1 MAGKVYGVGV
11 GPGDPELLTLKALRL
26 VKEAEVIAL
35 PGQVPEDTVAFKI
48 VEGAYPELGKKEL
61 LAVPF
66 PMSKDPEVLKS
77 YHDAG
82 AEKVKAVLDQ
92 GKDVVFLTLG
102 DPTVYSTY
110 LYIHHR
116 LVAQGYETEIVCGI
130 TSFCAVSARLNTGLV
145 EKAEPLHVIPA
156 SYQIEDALKLS
167 GTKVLMKAGKK
178 MKDVKAELLSQG
190 AEAMMIENC
199 GMPDEKIYRTV
210 EEIPEDA
217 GYYSLI
223 IIKENKDRREE

>member
-1 MAGKVYGVGV
+1 M
-11 GPGDPELLTLKALRL
+11 
-26 VKEAEVIAL
+26 IAL

-82 AEKVKAVLDQ
+82 AEKSRLSWTRIKTWYFSHWEIL
-92 GKDVVFLTLG
+92 
-102 DPTVYSTY
+102 PCIPHISM
-110 LYIHHR
+110 IHHR

>member
-1 MAGKVYGVGV
+1 MAGKLYGVGV

-145 EKAEPLHVIPA
+145 EKAEPP
-156 SYQIEDALKLS
+156 SRDPGFLS
-167 GTKVLMKAGKK
+167 DRGC
-178 MKDVKAELLSQG
+178 
-190 AEAMMIENC
+190 AEAFRHQGPYE
-199 GMPDEKIYRTV
+199 GR
-210 EEIPEDA
+210 
-217 GYYSLI
+217 
-223 IIKENKDRREE
+223 KENEGCEGGASFPGGRGYDDRKLRNAGRKDLPDRGGDP

>member
-1 MAGKVYGVGV
+1 M
-11 GPGDPELLTLKALRL
+11 
-26 VKEAEVIAL
+26 
-35 PGQVPEDTVAFKI
+35 
-48 VEGAYPELGKKEL
+48 EGAYPELGKKEL

-92 GKDVVFLTLG
+92 RKDVVFLTLG

>member
-1 MAGKVYGVGV
+1 M
-11 GPGDPELLTLKALRL
+11 
-26 VKEAEVIAL
+26 
-35 PGQVPEDTVAFKI
+35 
-48 VEGAYPELGKKEL
+48 
-61 LAVPF
+61 
-66 PMSKDPEVLKS
+66 
-77 YHDAG
+77 
-82 AEKVKAVLDQ
+82 
-92 GKDVVFLTLG
+92 
-102 DPTVYSTY
+102 
-110 LYIHHR
+110 
-116 LVAQGYETEIVCGI
+116 
-130 TSFCAVSARLNTGLV
+130 